1 MKRKAAQM
9 KWEDAV
15 PRIHKCLIST
25 VQLTQSHINELP
37 LKAWI
42 GANIYTAWYLDMP
55 KFLLVVTESMLQQW
69 NTEDRVSILDIEEAA
84 AKNDADAFF
93 ICKLS
98 ELIGKPGPIDPPIY
112 VISRKNGLMGAVG
125 ILNKAVQAKLQELF
139 PDGYYILPCSIHH
152 VIAVPSDMLDIDYLA
167 KMVRDFNLKDINN
180 PDRLSNHVFAIR
192 HGRLTVVA

>member
-1 MKRKAAQM
+1 MKRKATQM

-98 ELIGKPGPIDPPIY
+98 EFIGKPGPIDPPIY
-112 VISRKNGLMGAVG
+112 VISRKNGKGSSLS
-125 ILNKAVQAKLQELF
+125 LK
-139 PDGYYILPCSIHH
+139 SIHLGSTVFFIPKIINVKAGIVKYLRH
-152 VIAVPSDMLDIDYLA
+152 VAYTLA
-167 KMVRDFNLKDINN
+167 
-180 PDRLSNHVFAIR
+180 
-192 HGRLTVVA
+192 